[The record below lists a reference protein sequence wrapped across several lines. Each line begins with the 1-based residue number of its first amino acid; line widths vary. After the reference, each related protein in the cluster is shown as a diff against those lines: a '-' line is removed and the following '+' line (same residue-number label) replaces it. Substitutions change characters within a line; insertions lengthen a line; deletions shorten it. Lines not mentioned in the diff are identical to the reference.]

1 MTRFGTWSAADEA
14 GISSLWLSDP
24 LRATLKGKRLR
35 RALDAPTLKP
45 GVLPAPWQQVLRGWL
60 RKASATTFMKWESL
74 YTRGNKVPANAVEP
88 LFQVLMQHGELEL
101 KERRAPHG
109 WQREAVRFTD
119 PSRLRRE
126 LGIPEPDEA
135 ANELAE
141 RRAIEYAH
149 PALDVARQGLDG
161 TSPRTAL
168 ARLELLDALQK
179 WHDAGRNRGHATR
192 RDFALFSRG
201 STKGITPAEWRWLE
215 EQLDLAS
222 LGIAVHSPLLLI
234 AAHCSLVWPHGTL
247 DLAAIPGFIGLPAAT
262 LASIEAIQSP
272 PRQWRLLEN
281 RTAFEKVV
289 TSRPVDDA
297 VVWLPGYPPSWWR
310 DAMSRFLKLAPAA
323 AMIACDPDPDG
334 IAIALQ
340 AGALW
345 SAADLEWS
353 PWKMSATELEGL
365 GHRRDISQRDRERLD
380 AIAPLLHERPELA
393 ELAQWIAEHGEK
405 GEQEGLFD

>member
-1 MTRFGTWSAADEA
+1 
-14 GISSLWLSDP
+14 
-24 LRATLKGKRLR
+24 
-35 RALDAPTLKP
+35 
-45 GVLPAPWQQVLRGWL
+45 
-60 RKASATTFMKWESL
+60 MKWESL

-101 KERRAPHG
+101 KRRAPHG

-168 ARLELLDALQK
+168 ARLEPLDALQK
-179 WHDAGRNRGHATR
+179 WHDAGRNRGHVDASRLRPVQSRQYQGDYTGRVALARGAARSCIARYRGAFTAAADRGALQPGMAARHAGPCGHPRFHWPAGRHACLDRGNSIASATM
-192 RDFALFSRG
+192 A
-201 STKGITPAEWRWLE
+201 
-215 EQLDLAS
+215 AS
-222 LGIAVHSPLLLI
+222 
-234 AAHCSLVWPHGTL
+234 
-247 DLAAIPGFIGLPAAT
+247 
-262 LASIEAIQSP
+262 
-272 PRQWRLLEN
+272 EN

-289 TSRPVDDA
+289 TSSQGRCSGLATRVS
-297 VVWLPGYPPSWWR
+297 PSWWR

-345 SAADLEWS
+345 SAAG
-353 PWKMSATELEGL
+353 PPNG
-365 GHRRDISQRDRERLD
+365 
-380 AIAPLLHERPELA
+380 RP
-393 ELAQWIAEHGEK
+393 G
-405 GEQEGLFD
+405 G